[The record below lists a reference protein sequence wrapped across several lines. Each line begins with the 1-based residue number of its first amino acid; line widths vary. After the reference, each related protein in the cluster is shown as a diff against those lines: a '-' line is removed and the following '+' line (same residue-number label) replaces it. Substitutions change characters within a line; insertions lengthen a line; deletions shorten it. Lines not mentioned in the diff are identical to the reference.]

1 MLDFYQEKGARKV
14 MWITLGEVL
23 KQNGWEENDAGRG
36 VA

>member
-14 MWITLGEVL
+14 MWITLGREL
-23 KQNGWEENDAGRG
+23 KQDGWGENEAGRG